1 MANNS
6 NAVVPPPPRA
16 TGDPATDTQ
25 AMIQWAWDFFKA
37 TVVES
42 GLLDPSFQSDAGT
55 FDANNLPVPAD
66 SSIAKAQ
73 DTANRAIEALK
84 AHALFP

>member
-1 MANNS
+1 MAANT
-6 NAVVPPPPRA
+6 VVPPPPRL
-16 TGDPATDTQ
+16 TGDATTDVVSLNK
-25 AMIQWAWDFFKA
+25 WVWDFFTA

-42 GLLDPSFQSDAGT
+42 GLLDPSFQANAGT
-55 FDANNLPVPAD
+55 FDPNALPDPAN

-84 AHALFP
+84 AHSLFP